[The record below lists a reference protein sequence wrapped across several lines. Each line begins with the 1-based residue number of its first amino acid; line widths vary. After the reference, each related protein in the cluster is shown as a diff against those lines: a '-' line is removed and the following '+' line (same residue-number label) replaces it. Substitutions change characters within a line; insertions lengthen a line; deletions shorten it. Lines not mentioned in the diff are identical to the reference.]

1 MSMKIKKT
9 NRILFPL
16 ILIFV
21 FLFGC
26 VGHWVG
32 KPPPN
37 KESFYTLTVIHEN
50 VNNALLSSLPKEGDT
65 LFFGK
70 TECKLSRIEI
80 SPTLLCFRDK
90 GTMLQTESSLY
101 SKVSFSLTLLA
112 HEKDGRLYLDARQL
126 PLGESDILTGE
137 NFALSVIFCGI
148 SATI

>member
-1 MSMKIKKT
+1 MKMKRP

-16 ILIFV
+16 ILALV

-32 KPPPN
+32 KPPPI
-37 KESFYTLTVIHEN
+37 KESFYTLTVTHDN

-80 SPTLLCFRDK
+80 SPTLLYFRDK